1 MNFTDVER
9 VLQTCMVGIDDSDAD
24 RLEKRERRQQA
35 QRDLEALLQ
44 SIEPSTEEAYR
55 LALIFSRAGPG
66 DLSPLRLALD
76 LARRAH
82 GNGHPEAG
90 LLVAQCVDRL
100 LYFEHK
106 PQRYG
111 TVRPTIAGEARL
123 PALDPSVT
131 DEERAQLGL
140 PPATQ
145 LRREV
150 EQANRNSARQVAE
163 HGLPE
168 GANLRRVYRPLRPAA
183 LAEVLGERSEAVWRD
198 GDDVVFCWHGS
209 ASAVTVWFGI
219 EMAMEQLE
227 GSDLW
232 VLVVRIGDLD
242 RAAFSYRF
250 VPADGH
256 EPRQWAE
263 RSGTWRGPEAP
274 PAPAVA
280 QTLVG
285 ELRTVELDSAALD
298 ERRRIHVY
306 LPPGQDRRNV
316 PGVLY
321 ATDGRVSAEL
331 IEPLVL
337 AGRIPPIVSVGV
349 TFGDDPGADRRAEE
363 YLPGFQPERFEAHR
377 RFFVEEVP
385 ARTEAELGVLPSRED
400 RAIFGVSNGA
410 AFAASMGVR
419 HPERFGTVI
428 AFSLGITGA
437 APAWAPGEAPR
448 HYLCAGSLEEGFER
462 GTRRWAEVVRAGGAE
477 VLHRTW
483 VSGHDPAMW
492 DGELPKALEWAYGS
506 GRRLASTASKCGPG
520 GG

>member
-1 MNFTDVER
+1 MNSIAWKAAGVNFTDVER
-9 VLQTCMVGIDDSDAD
+9 VLQSCMVGIDDSDPD
-24 RLEKRERRQQA
+24 RLQKRERRKQA

-44 SIEPSTEEAYR
+44 TTEPSTDEAYG
-55 LALIFSRAGPG
+55 LALIFSRAGLG
-66 DLSPLRLALD
+66 DLSSLRVALD

-82 GNGHPEAG
+82 RGRHPEAG

-100 LYFEHK
+100 LYAEHK

-111 TVRPTIAGEARL
+111 TVRPTIAGETRL
-123 PALDPSVT
+123 PVLDPSVT
-131 DEERAQLGL
+131 DEERAELGL

-145 LRREV
+145 VRQELG
-150 EQANRNSARQVAE
+150 QANRESARQVAE

-168 GANLRRVYRPLRPAA
+168 GANLRRAYRPLRPAE
-183 LAEVLGERSEAVWRD
+183 LAQVLGERSEAVWRD
-198 GDDVVFCWHGS
+198 GDNVVFCWRG
-209 ASAVTVWFGI
+209 AEPAVTVWFGI

-232 VLVVRIGDLD
+232 VLVVRIRDLD

-250 VPADGH
+250 LPATRDEAG
-256 EPRQWAE
+256 QWGE
-263 RSGTWRGPEAP
+263 RSGTWRGPDAP

-280 QTLVG
+280 DKLVG
-285 ELRTVELDSAALD
+285 ELQTVELDSAALG

-306 LPPGQDRRNV
+306 LPPGHDRRNG

-337 AGRIPPIVSVGV
+337 GGRIPPIASVGV
-349 TFGDDPGADRRAEE
+349 TFGEDAGADRRAQE
-363 YLPGFQPERFEAHR
+363 YLPGFHPERFEAHR

-385 ARTEAELGVLPSRED
+385 AWAEAELGVAASRE
-400 RAIFGVSNGA
+400 RRGVFGVSNGA
-410 AFAASMGVR
+410 AFAAAMGVR

-437 APAWAPGEAPR
+437 APAWTPGQAPH

-462 GTRRWAEVVRAGGAE
+462 ATRRWAEVVRAAGAK
-477 VLHRTW
+477 VVYRTW
-483 VSGHDPAMW
+483 VSGHDPVLW

-506 GRRLASTASKCGPG
+506 RR
-520 GG
+520 